1 VAGRTP
7 PDLNFGDRVF
17 GVRSGGELQIFFCT
31 VLFAFLLGVLQKLS
45 VLTWCFG
52 GEVVVFCV
60 VDVVFW
66 QSLFRLLKM

>member
-1 VAGRTP
+1 LVI
-7 PDLNFGDRVF
+7 VF
-17 GVRSGGELQIFFCT
+17 LVFDGAARYRFFSARSFLRFCWGVFEKSG
-31 VLFAFLLGVLQKLS
+31 

-66 QSLFRLLKM
+66 QSLFRPLKM